1 MIANSVM
8 YKMREHSINIVD
20 QATMF
25 ATELIRAAILWH
37 EMWYDGLEE
46 ASKYY
51 FADGNIPGMFD
62 VLEPLHDMVERVSL
76 AFLGS
81 VLMCRGPRR
90 YERRRLFRALDTTYG
105 SHESIWPNTRCMPTI
120 LKFNKLGI
128 STML

>member
-8 YKMREHSINIVD
+8 HKMREHSINIVD

-62 VLEPLHDMVERVSL
+62 VLEPLHDMVESVSQ
-76 AFLGS
+76 
-81 VLMCRGPRR
+81 
-90 YERRRLFRALDTTYG
+90 ALQA
-105 SHESIWPNTRCMPTI
+105 
-120 LKFNKLGI
+120 
-128 STML
+128 